1 MSQVAEETA
10 LSGEV
15 MQLVCFKLAQEE
27 YAVDITNVQE
37 VIKGQRITPVP
48 QMPPFVLGVINIRGS
63 IIPVFDM
70 RKLFKLPEKV
80 FDEQSKILVLKYEGI
95 VVSIIVDQ
103 ILDNIKI
110 EHSSI
115 DPAPE
120 VRLKIERECIYGLG
134 EIGDRMVIILNFSK
148 VNGVAKR
155 EIQEYAKTL

>member
-1 MSQVAEETA
+1 MSQVAEETV

-37 VIKGQRITPVP
+37 VIKVQPITPVP

-70 RKLFKLPEKV
+70 RKLFKLPEKA
-80 FDEQSKILVLKYEGI
+80 FDEQSKILVLKYEGV

-134 EIGDRMVIILNFSK
+134 EIGDRMVIILNFNK